1 MPEASAR
8 RATRSRG
15 CLAAGRRWF
24 AASGLP
30 ALGAALLAGLLLPI
44 RTGTGCEGKP
54 LSKGEVRVSVVAILA
69 SETCTEI
76 DWRLQCIAK
85 EVQKVHPQL
94 KLKGF
99 RLAKMTCKAVP
110 VRGSETFELAVDQ
123 TAAIT
128 VLRPAN
134 KENKVQLK
142 ITPPTLGEIT
152 YTVTCGKFLP
162 IITNYQTK
170 NGEWLILAV
179 RVQPCQ
185 GKKK

>member
-1 MPEASAR
+1 
-8 RATRSRG
+8 
-15 CLAAGRRWF
+15 
-24 AASGLP
+24 
-30 ALGAALLAGLLLPI
+30 LGAALLAGLLLPV
-44 RTGTGCEGKP
+44 RTGIGCEGKP
-54 LSKGEVRVSVVAILA
+54 LGKDEVRVSVVAILA
-69 SETCTEI
+69 SETCTEV

-123 TAAIT
+123 TAAVT
-128 VLRPAN
+128 VLRAAD

-142 ITPPTLGEIT
+142 VTPPTLGEIT
-152 YTVTCGKFLP
+152 YTTTCGKFFP
-162 IITNYQTK
+162 IVTGYQTK

-185 GKKK
+185 GHKK

>member
-8 RATRSRG
+8 RATG
-15 CLAAGRRWF
+15 QRWF
-24 AASGLP
+24 TAGGPLTVW
-30 ALGAALLAGLLLPI
+30 AALLGGLLLPV
-44 RTGTGCEGKP
+44 RPGSGCEGKP

-69 SETCTEI
+69 SETCTEV

-128 VLRPAN
+128 VLRGAD

-142 ITPPTLGEIT
+142 VTPPTLGEIT
-152 YTVTCGKFLP
+152 YTTTCGKFFP
-162 IITNYQTK
+162 IVTGYQTK